1 MTPPTH
7 AIDDAVN
14 ALRSDSFV
22 EIVASIRAGRE
33 AVFFTSNA
41 TVSRLVRAL
50 RKAGVDG
57 KPEIET
63 CLDTLFADFRA
74 GEVFA
79 HTEVVMA
86 ILFALKTAEAPYAAD
101 VLAVF
106 TNSDTVEIGP
116 VRRFARTLVTR

>member
-1 MTPPTH
+1 LLG
-7 AIDDAVN
+7 D
-14 ALRSDSFV
+14 RFV
-22 EIVASIRAGRE
+22 ETVASICPGRE

-41 TVSRLVRAL
+41 TVSRLVRAV
-50 RKAGVDG
+50 RKAGPDG
-57 KPEIET
+57 KPEIEA

-86 ILFALKTAEAPYAAD
+86 ILFALKTAEVLYATD
-101 VLAVF
+101 VLGIF
-106 TNSDTVEIGP
+106 SNSETVEIGP